1 MSIAERITGQL
12 RIVSPPGTGGGE
24 QTELFLVD
32 EGARHQLPAW
42 PITWLFIGLP
52 VWWLLG
58 LYPLSPVLMSVP
70 MIYYLLTRRAKIT
83 WLPGV
88 LPYVAFVGWLIP
100 CVIVLGDYGD
110 VLGFGMRFSLFA
122 SYAVVLLYVINARK
136 LLNTKWLLRCVG
148 FTYAWIV
155 LGGYIGM
162 FFPEGSL
169 KYTVGLLL
177 PGSLASN
184 EYIFQLFTPPFAE
197 IQEPWG
203 VDEPFYRP
211 SAPFLYANGWGA
223 AIGILIP
230 ALIGVAAAQRNVRSK
245 ILLVLALAAAV
256 PPMVQ
261 STNRGLLLGVVVAV
275 VYVAIRFFLRGQ
287 LLLFLGIVLTGA
299 AASATLVAVG
309 VLEGIVERQDAVD
322 TTEGRGNLYLET
334 WQRTLES
341 PLFGFGSPQPSYT
354 SEIFVGTQGMLWS
367 LMFCYGLVGCGFF
380 FYFLSGILIRTW
392 AAPNASALWL
402 QASIVTATFVGIFY
416 GLDRHLPIIMLI
428 AGFLLRER
436 YAQQSNYWK
445 PAPRRWFLL
454 NDGAL
459 ETQKAKHLRSEQ

>member
-1 MSIAERITGQL
+1 MSIAERIGTQF
-12 RIVSPPGTGGGE
+12 RIQAPPGTGGGGEE
-24 QTELFLVD
+24 QVRVVD
-32 EGARHQLPAW
+32 DRAGSQLPAW

-52 VWWLLG
+52 VWWLVG
-58 LYPLSPVLMSVP
+58 LYPLSPVIMSIP
-70 MIYYLLTRRAKIT
+70 MVYFLLTRQPKII
-83 WLPGV
+83 WLPGI
-88 LPYVAFVGWLIP
+88 LPYVAFTGWLIT

-110 VLGFGMRFSLFA
+110 VLGFGMRFCLFA
-122 SYAVVLLYVINARK
+122 SYAVVLLYVVNARK
-136 LLNTKWLLRCVG
+136 ALTSTWLLRCVG

-169 KYTVGLLL
+169 KYTVGMLL

-223 AIGILIP
+223 AVGILIP
-230 ALIGVAAAQRNVRSK
+230 AVIGVAAAQRNLRTKV
-245 ILLVLALAAAV
+245 LLVLALAAAV

-299 AASATLVAVG
+299 VASATLVSVG
-309 VLEGIVERQDAVD
+309 VLEGIVERQNAVD

-341 PLFGFGSPQPSYT
+341 PLFGFGAPQPSYT

-416 GLDRHLPIIMLI
+416 GLDRHLPIIMLL

-436 YAQQSNYWK
+436 YAEQSSFWK
-445 PAPRRWFLL
+445 PVPRRWYLVKA
-454 NDGAL
+454 GAL
-459 ETQKAKHLRSEQ
+459 ETQKPKHLRSEQ